1 METKKFICIL
11 ILVVLLV
18 APASTGWAAFAQRT
32 NQDLGDLERFKIAL
46 AQDGFVVTPGEVTN
60 YNIAK
65 AWCDNI
71 PGVDSGLYTN
81 NEPYLILNVPESVE
95 KPKPAQVFQVRPDE
109 AIVLIGL
116 TPPPEK
122 YFAFYPFLDTKVYP
136 DGKKL
141 PSGITLGDAV
151 NNLTIKT
158 AGPTPFNSPVALI
171 FTPDKRTDARVRLA
185 LHRAG
190 YPEVMINTVVFP
202 ATMLKLGHGENF
214 DKLRIQM
221 RNAFWE
227 NQTDGETYITNP
239 PLHLYRLTPGVPAD
253 PNPFPAPRQRVRG
266 TGLSEMDLMHKL
278 EALRAGILAANS
290 GLYASE
296 LLPVP
301 ALGTEYDGYD
311 YLQRRINVYGEA
323 RDAFVL
329 NAGYVPEFTSNDELK
344 LADDEFLMVY
354 GVNHVATSKS
364 TYMSLNVYSGNV
376 GKVVI
381 GSIASDKFPGSASP
395 YLADGDPA
403 QDLMYAYKVS
413 RSCGS
418 EPNCLQLTSEGC
430 PRLSIDSNT
439 MLGLIWRM
447 YLEPATRV
455 GAANHEIL
463 WDRVLKFSPRPPQ
476 S

>member
-1 METKKFICIL
+1 MNVKMLLSKFMSAVIL
-11 ILVVLLV
+11 LGSGAFL
-18 APASTGWAAFAQRT
+18 PTGSQE
-32 NQDLGDLERFKIAL
+32 LGDLDKFETAL
-46 AQDGFVVTPGEVTN
+46 KQDGFIVTPGEVTD
-60 YNIAK
+60 YNLAK
-65 AWCDNI
+65 AWCDNK
-71 PGVDSGLYTN
+71 PGIESGLYTN
-81 NEPYLILNVPESVE
+81 NEPYLILNVPESAGN
-95 KPKPAQVFQVRPDE
+95 PTPAQAFQIRPDE

-136 DGKKL
+136 DGTKL
-141 PSGITLGDAV
+141 PSGIVLGDAV

-158 AGPTPFNSPVALI
+158 AGPTAFNSPVALI
-171 FTPDKRTDARVRLA
+171 FTPDKGTDARVRAA

-190 YPEVMINTVVFP
+190 YPKVMINTVVFP
-202 ATMLKLGHGENF
+202 ATMLKLGYGDNA

-227 NQTDGETYITNP
+227 NQTDGEAYITNP
-239 PLHLYRLTPGVPAD
+239 PLHLFRLTPGTPAD

-278 EALRAGILAANS
+278 EELRAGIMAANL

-301 ALGTEYDGYD
+301 GLGEYDTYD
-311 YLQRRINVYGEA
+311 NLQRGINVYGEA

-329 NAGYVPEFTSNDELK
+329 NAGYVPEFTSNDELT
-344 LADDEFLMVY
+344 LADDEFLMIY
-354 GVNHVATSKS
+354 GVNHVATGKS
-364 TYMSLNVYSGNV
+364 TYMSLNFYSGNV

-381 GSIASDKFPGSASP
+381 GSVADDMFPGTASP

-403 QDLMYAYKVS
+403 GDLMYAFKVS

-418 EPNCLQLTSEGC
+418 EPNCIQLSSKDC
-430 PRLSIDSNT
+430 PRLSVDSNT

-447 YLEPATRV
+447 YLEPATKV
-455 GAANHEIL
+455 GAANHEVL
-463 WDRVLKFSPRPPQ
+463 WDRVIKFSPQAPQ
-476 S
+476 P